1 MSSRRDQVQSYQFFV
16 QRMTS
21 ALVSREPDPENG
33 APFRRLGGAG
43 FASIMVAV
51 LCLAAVGV
59 YGLLRPGGAT
69 KWQEQGVVILEKETG
84 TRYIYR
90 EGRLYPVVNYASALL
105 ALGSAG
111 STVSVSRNS
120 LLGTPRGT
128 PIGIRDAPDA
138 LPDSERLL
146 AGPWTLCTQPV
157 RDSVGENVATT
168 VLTVGAAPGGGQ
180 ELGDMALLVR
190 DTTTN
195 RLYLIWRDHRY
206 EIQDEKIILEGLT
219 MTTERQVEVGGAW
232 LNALPAGEPIG
243 IRNVVGRG
251 EFSDARPDTRI
262 GQVLVVESQ
271 SGGRQYY
278 LVERAQLRPLT
289 QLEAEVLLADPE
301 TTRAYPN
308 GAAPEPISLSAGAAA
323 AAPKA
328 PPAVEGPHRAPGERP
343 DIIREVGDQP
353 AVCAA
358 YHPGRSEPTLLLEGQ
373 AEQVWEPAL
382 TPKQSS
388 AGIPLADRV
397 VVEPGHGVLVEAM
410 PAPDASTGA
419 LSLVTDL
426 GYRYSLAS
434 KEVANTLGYGDV
446 EPIALPASLVDRL
459 PAGPA
464 LDPVAAKQTLDPAQP
479 GQPQ

>member
-59 YGLLRPGGAT
+59 YGILRPGGAT
-69 KWQEQGVVILEKETG
+69 TWKTEGAVILEKETG

-90 EGRLYPVVNYASALL
+90 DGHLHAVINYSSALL
-105 ALGSAG
+105 ALGKAAG
-111 STVSVSRNS
+111 TVSVSRNS
-120 LLGTPRGT
+120 LLGTPRGA

-138 LPDSERLL
+138 LPDPKRLL
-146 AGPWTLCTQPV
+146 AGPWTLCTQSV
-157 RDSVGENVATT
+157 HDSAGADIATA
-168 VLTVGAAPGGGQ
+168 VLTVGAAPGGGR
-180 ELGDMALLVR
+180 ELGEMALLVR
-190 DTTTN
+190 DTTTD
-195 RLYLIWRDHRY
+195 RLHLIWHDYRY
-206 EIQDEKIILEGLT
+206 EIQDESIVLEGLT

-251 EFSDARPDTRI
+251 EVSQTMPDARV
-262 GQVLVVESQ
+262 GQILVVENQ

-308 GAAPEPISLSAGAAA
+308 GAVPEPVSLSAGAAA

-328 PPAVEGPHRAPGERP
+328 PPAAEGPHRAPGERP
-343 DIIREVGDQP
+343 EILREVGDQP

-373 AEQVWEPAL
+373 VQQAQEPVL
-382 TPKQSS
+382 TPEQSS
-388 AGIPLADRV
+388 TGIPLADRV
-397 VVEPGHGVLVEAM
+397 VIEPGHGVLVEAM
-410 PAPDASTGA
+410 PAPDAATGA

-426 GYRYSLAS
+426 GYRYSLGS
-434 KEVANTLGYGDV
+434 REVANMLGYGGV

-464 LDPVAAKQTLDPAQP
+464 LDPVAAKQALDPVQLEL
-479 GQPQ
+479 PQ